1 MSETGD
7 RSSQNWRQKWF
18 PDRQIYLRT
27 QGKVRFFALPSK
39 AQVTGAVLLT
49 ALAGWVIFA
58 SAKVLL
64 RDVIIEAKNQQIET
78 LDSQTANQAGE
89 IERLQGTLMDK
100 TRALEERTD
109 YLLGLM
115 EQDPTGEL
123 SKGLESASPPE
134 QEETDAENQ
143 TSALTPASRKDGSG
157 LMRVFFSRAE
167 ASFTEPGRF
176 TGAEFETLIQARFD
190 VIAGHQDS
198 AAATLVYFAEQKILE
213 FDDMLSPFKIKAGDL
228 ARASTIDLSALGQGG
243 PYLPDPASG
252 DKMFSDLPEFA
263 PALPYPDLHER
274 WSDLLKVYSG
284 LQSVPLLYPVKDFY
298 QSSRFGRRIDP
309 ITKKPGWHPG
319 VDLAGWPGT
328 EIFSPTAGVVTK
340 AGVWGNYGNMVEVDH
355 GNGFKT
361 RYAHLRKIKVQRGQK
376 VSMGD
381 VLGEMGCSGRCVST
395 HLHYEVYFN
404 NNLRNP
410 QPFMEPEE
418 DVQQTKREAPSS
430 YGKGK

>member
-1 MSETGD
+1 MPETGGQ
-7 RSSQNWRQKWF
+7 SSQNWRQKWF

-27 QGKVRFFALPSK
+27 QGKVRFLALPSK
-39 AQVTGAVLLT
+39 VQVTAAVLLI
-49 ALAGWVIFA
+49 ALAGWFAFA

-64 RDVIIEAKNQQIET
+64 RDVIIAAKNQEIDT
-78 LDSQTANQAGE
+78 LNSQTAEQAEE

-123 SKGLESASPPE
+123 SKGVESTLPPE
-134 QEETDAENQ
+134 QEETGAGDK
-143 TSALTPASRKDGSG
+143 TSALTPASQANGSG
-157 LMRVFFSRAE
+157 LMQVFFSRAE
-167 ASFTEPGRF
+167 ASPSRLSGD
-176 TGAEFETLIQARFD
+176 EFETLVLVRFD
-190 VIAGHQDS
+190 VIAGRQDS
-198 AAATLVYFAEQKILE
+198 AAATLVSFAERKILE
-213 FDDMLSPFKIKAGDL
+213 FDDMLSPFKIRAGDL
-228 ARASTIDLSALGQGG
+228 VRASTIDLPALGQGG
-243 PYLPDPASG
+243 PYLPDPAGG
-252 DKMFSDLPEFA
+252 DGMVSDIPDIIKTS
-263 PALPYPDLHER
+263 PYPELQER
-274 WSDLLKVYSG
+274 WSELLKVYSG

-418 DVQQTKREAPSS
+418 DVQQSKREATSS

>member
-1 MSETGD
+1 MPETGEQ
-7 RSSQNWRQKWF
+7 SSQNWRQKWF

-39 AQVTGAVLLT
+39 AQVTGAVLLV

-58 SAKVLL
+58 SARVLL

-78 LDSQTANQAGE
+78 LDSQTADQAGE

-123 SKGLESASPPE
+123 SKGVESTPPPE
-134 QEETDAENQ
+134 EEETGNEDQ
-143 TSALTPASRKDGSG
+143 TSALTPASWKVGSG

-167 ASFTEPGRF
+167 ASPGRF

-190 VIAGHQDS
+190 VIAGRQDS
-198 AAATLVYFAEQKILE
+198 AAATLVNFAERKILE

-243 PYLPDPASG
+243 PYLPGPASG
-252 DKMFSDLPEFA
+252 DGMFSDLPEFA
-263 PALPYPDLHER
+263 PASPYPDLHER
-274 WSDLLKVYSG
+274 WSNLLKVYSG